1 MPNTKARLSALCAVL
16 VLGACQ
22 SETVSAPSARAIPS
36 TPSGL
41 LAPGEWNRTL
51 VDTTDAAGNH
61 TFVTEYA
68 AGTFTG
74 PDGVGGSVASVTIKT
89 VIPGSAPSSSS
100 GTCITST
107 IQAVETTSGW
117 TYDISKSG
125 GCNKEIG
132 VRFENRTTKQR
143 ADFSFLM
150 IPGKTRI
157 DAGAVR

>member
-1 MPNTKARLSALCAVL
+1 MLNTRARLTALCAVF
-16 VLGACQ
+16 VIGACQ
-22 SETVSAPSARAIPS
+22 SETVSAPAAPILPSAPS
-36 TPSGL
+36 AL

-61 TFVTEYA
+61 TFVTEFA

-74 PDGVGGSVASVTIKT
+74 PDGAGESVASVTIKT
-89 VIPGSAPSSSS
+89 VIPATAPTSSS

-117 TYDISKSG
+117 TSDVSKSG

-132 VRFENRTTKQR
+132 IRFENRTTKQR

>member
-1 MPNTKARLSALCAVL
+1 MPTIKARLAALCAVI

-22 SETVSAPSARAIPS
+22 SESVSAPSTPVAPS
-36 TPSGL
+36 APSAL
-41 LAPGEWNRTL
+41 LAPGEFNRTL
-51 VDTTDAAGNH
+51 QDTTDAAGNH
-61 TFVTEYA
+61 ILVVEYA
-68 AGTFTG
+68 AGTFIG
-74 PDGVGGSVASVTIKT
+74 PDGVSGSVASVTIKT
-89 VIPGSAPSSSS
+89 VIPGTASSSSS

-117 TYDISKSG
+117 TSDITKSG

>member
-1 MPNTKARLSALCAVL
+1 MPNLEARLATLCAVI

-22 SETVSAPSARAIPS
+22 SETVSAPSAPVIPS
-36 TPSGL
+36 SPSAL

-61 TFVTEYA
+61 TFVVEYA
-68 AGTFTG
+68 AGTFTNA
-74 PDGVGGSVASVTIKT
+74 DGVGESVASVTIKT
-89 VIPGSAPSSSS
+89 VIPGTASSSSS

-117 TYDISKSG
+117 AYDINKSG